1 MTSADR
7 QSTRAATLAVAA
19 TFSLLTLAACGGGGG
34 GGSTSTMPPG
44 NGGGGQTI
52 PTRAA
57 ALTNSVTAANVV
69 AALAKAAEALPSAG
83 SVTQSSNVDD
93 RNITTDQVH
102 ITAQYGSGTPSFS
115 VRNGTAWSIGTSDG
129 NPRRISDVTPP
140 YQGVELRKRIADGTL
155 YVNAYTDI
163 EAPKQV
169 TTGGTP
175 VDVMTRDRM
184 AFASG
189 GFTLGRGLS
198 TPGTLNGQQG
208 TFTCSSTGCGIQF
221 TGGVQIGSGQ
231 ENTVGAVSGL
241 TFVPAGSG
249 TTQSMEDA
257 DYLSGGFWMIVPD
270 DASSVSDYQFG
281 AFADGS
287 DPFVQSNL
295 RTVTG
300 VATYDG
306 DATGVYSGTAGGSTN
321 IGYFD
326 ADVRLTANFGDA
338 NGLGTISGSMTNFEV
353 DGERTDDNLSLGTA
367 RIGSQNS
374 GFFTGDMSGVDDE
387 GSLRG
392 NWGGQF
398 FGNDEPDGK
407 PGSVG
412 GTFGG
417 TYTYT
422 DSAQGTAT
430 FVGAFGAQKQ

>member
-1 MTSADR
+1 M
-7 QSTRAATLAVAA
+7 
-19 TFSLLTLAACGGGGG
+19 
-34 GGSTSTMPPG
+34 
-44 NGGGGQTI
+44 
-52 PTRAA
+52 
-57 ALTNSVTAANVV
+57 
-69 AALAKAAEALPSAG
+69 E
-83 SVTQSSNVDD
+83 
-93 RNITTDQVH
+93 
-102 ITAQYGSGTPSFS
+102 ITAQHGSGGPSFS

-140 YQGVELRKRIADGTL
+140 YQGVELRKRIDGGTL
-155 YVNAYTDI
+155 YVDAYTDI
-163 EAPKQV
+163 EAPRNV
-169 TTGGTP
+169 STGGTYALTFSTIN
-175 VDVMTRDRM
+175 V
-184 AFASG
+184 G
-189 GFTLGRGLS
+189 GTYTNQNSSISGLS
-198 TPGTLNGQQG
+198 AVLDGVAGTVACTGCSFEYTTGQLRMTDGTLTFSPSDGSAARTLTAG
-208 TFTCSSTGCGIQF
+208 TVTSS
-221 TGGVQIGSGQ
+221 V
-231 ENTVGAVSGL
+231 
-241 TFVPAGSG
+241 
-249 TTQSMEDA
+249 EDA

-353 DGERTDDNLSLGTA
+353 DGVRTDDMLSLGTA

-374 GFFTGDMSGVDDE
+374 GFFTGEMNGVDDE

-422 DSAQGTAT
+422 DSAQGTES
-430 FVGAFGAQKQ
+430 FVGAFGAHKQ